1 MDVSRF
7 AVPVPSAPHGT
18 TNTYL
23 IGRKHAILVD
33 PAARSSDLDTAV
45 ADRTIDH
52 IAVTHHHPD
61 HVGAVRA
68 YAEETGATVWAR
80 QGREQSFT
88 AATDTPPDRTFCEG
102 TVLETDGG
110 DIRVLEMP
118 GHTPEHVAYVVDSG
132 TQLRFLVGDLTMASS
147 SVVVGAPEGD
157 MRAYLGSLRRVY
169 TSDPDVLHPGH
180 GPVIDDPRT
189 RIEELID
196 HRLDR
201 EQRVQSAVE
210 SGASTVSDITD
221 AAYEKDV
228 SAVRALAEATVEAH
242 LEKLVVE
249 GRVEWDGEHASVLE

>member
-7 AVPVPSAPHGT
+7 AVSVPSAPHGT

-23 IGRKHAILVD
+23 IGREHAILVD

-68 YAEETGATVWAR
+68 YAAETGATVWAR

-88 AATDTPPDRTFCEG
+88 AATDLSPDQTFCGG
-102 TVLETDGG
+102 TVLATDNGE
-110 DIRVLEMP
+110 IRVLETP
-118 GHTPEHVAYVVDSG
+118 GHASEHVAYVVSG
-132 TQLRFLVGDLTMASS
+132 TQPRFLVGDLAMESS

-157 MRAYLGSLRRVY
+157 MRAYLGSLRRV
-169 TSDPDVLHPGH
+169 SSRDPDVLYPGH
-180 GPVIDDPRT
+180 GPAIDDPRT
-189 RIEELID
+189 RTEELIN

-201 EQRVQSAVE
+201 EQRVQKAVE
-210 SGASTVSDITD
+210 SGASSVSAITD

-228 SAVRALAEATVEAH
+228 SAVRSLAEATVEAH
-242 LEKLVVE
+242 LEKLAVE
-249 GRVEWDGEHASVLE
+249 GRVEWDGERASISE